1 MKVELTIDRTKE
13 LPKCAVTALESELL
27 KRLQSQFDVCSLI
40 VRRAGSDGISV
51 YDGEM
56 KLRRRFRKS
65 SSRPGKV

>member
-13 LPKCAVTALESELL
+13 LPKCVVPGVGREFL
-27 KRLQSQFDVCSLI
+27 KRLLSQFDVCSLI

-56 KLRRRFRKS
+56 KLRRRLRES
-65 SSRPGKV
+65 SSRPWKV